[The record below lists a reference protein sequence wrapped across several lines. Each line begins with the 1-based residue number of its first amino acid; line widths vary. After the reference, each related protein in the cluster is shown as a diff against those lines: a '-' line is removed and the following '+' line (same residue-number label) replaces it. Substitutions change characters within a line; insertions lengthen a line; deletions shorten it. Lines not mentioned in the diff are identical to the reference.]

1 MTSPFGPLVVIAN
14 PRAGRGKVGAH
25 LVEIERMLTDAGLS
39 YRIVRTT
46 HAGHATEAA
55 RDALDRGERYL
66 VAAGGDG
73 TVHEVLNG
81 MIAGDRPVAQDAVLG
96 VVAAGSGCD
105 FARSFGL
112 PGDAVEAARHLAG
125 EGVRLIDVAKVTFRP
140 DPGPGRGRG
149 SGAGSGPGSGAGA
162 GSGAGSGPAEVTRYF
177 ANIAEAGLGGA
188 VVDRTLRLPGFL
200 GGAKYFCGFWLT
212 LPGFRPRTVRL
223 DADGQEF
230 AGRAFN
236 VVVAN
241 CRFYGGGM
249 QISPKS
255 DPCDGALE
263 VLVMTGP
270 KSDAFTTLP
279 KVYRGTHL
287 PHRHIAELRAS
298 RVRIEADP
306 PMEIEADGE
315 ILGTTPATFGV
326 IPHAIRVKV

>member
-25 LVEIERMLTDAGLS
+25 LVEIERLLTDAGLS

-46 HAGHATEAA
+46 HPGHATEAA

-66 VAAGGDG
+66 GAAGGDG

-81 MIAGDRPVAQDAVLG
+81 MIAGDRPVA
-96 VVAAGSGCD
+96 
-105 FARSFGL
+105 
-112 PGDAVEAARHLAG
+112 GDAVEAARHLAG
-125 EGVRLIDVAKVTFRP
+125 DAVRLIDVAKVTFRP
-140 DPGPGRGRG
+140 NPGR
-149 SGAGSGPGSGAGA
+149 
-162 GSGAGSGPAEVTRYF
+162 AEVTRYF

-212 LPGFRPRTVRL
+212 LPGFRPGTVRL

-263 VLVMTGP
+263 VLVMIGP

-287 PHRHIAELRAS
+287 PHRHITELRAS

-306 PMEIEADGE
+306 PLEIEADGE
-315 ILGTTPATFGV
+315 ILGTTPATFEV
-326 IPHAIRVKV
+326 IPGAIRVKV

>member
-25 LVEIERMLTDAGLS
+25 LVEIERILTDAGLS

-46 HAGHATEAA
+46 HPGHATEAA

-81 MIAGDRPVAQDAVLG
+81 MIVGDRPVAGDAVLG

-125 EGVRLIDVAKVTFRP
+125 DGVRLIDVAKVTF
-140 DPGPGRGRG
+140 
-149 SGAGSGPGSGAGA
+149 
-162 GSGAGSGPAEVTRYF
+162 GSGPAEVTRYF

-263 VLVMTGP
+263 VLVMIGP

-287 PHRHIAELRAS
+287 PHRHITELRAS
-298 RVRIEADP
+298 RIQIEADAP
-306 PMEIEADGE
+306 LEIEADGE
-315 ILGTTPATFGV
+315 ILGTTPATFEV
-326 IPHAIRVKV
+326 IPQAIRVKV